1 MYKLF
6 AQLTKLL
13 SFKPFLRDLC
23 SCYGQSTLS
32 LTIGSSRMLST
43 IIGQANLKTCHQP
56 NSWNTEQI
64 KQKKH
69 PRMQRHLRH
78 RPLQLPM
85 QLFRLGL
92 YARLRETYALVEQ
105 ISSTVQLS
113 MVNQTLIEIITNRVL
128 RAPLHGAITTSQE
141 AIHFK
146 FLELPSPV
154 SVSLDDQ
161 LYAYSFSLKIN
172 SNDFENQKF
181 TFNHTFSI

>member
-64 KQKKH
+64 KQKQH
-69 PRMQRHLRH
+69 PRMQRQLRH

-105 ISSTVQLS
+105 ISSTEQLS
-113 MVNQTLIEIITNRVL
+113 MVNQTLIEVITNRVL
-128 RAPLHGAITTSQE
+128 RAPLHGAITPSQ
-141 AIHFK
+141 AIHYM
-146 FLELPSPV
+146 ELPSPV

-161 LYAYSFSLKIN
+161 LYANSFSLKIN